1 MNTSREASTKESK
14 SPLRAR
20 ISGLTNGDLVSSR
33 DEPTLTCELETRG
46 KETIDWYL
54 NGSQVSSG
62 RDFSV
67 TNGQDGK
74 LECRSRFGDQVS
86 LAFVYLIG
94 SVLEGEEIPSNPIEL
109 TLSKF
114 GNPTLIKNSSLTLIC
129 SYDILESNVTSPQI
143 EWILNGQPMPT
154 NNPNIKVETD
164 SEEQVSRLKIAQLQP
179 SQDGNFGCLA
189 SQSDR
194 GFSRYQELSV
204 QVRYGPVF
212 TSKPP
217 PTQMVQYGQDFVLKC
232 VADAYPPPTVIW
244 KLNGTDINDLK
255 TKDSFQRLGDQ
266 ISVKAAEPD
275 LVGEF
280 RCFVQNEM
288 SEIQALAQVQL
299 AWELPII
306 VTDSLPELV
315 ILEDG
320 GINLHCDA
328 TGHPEPQVAWI
339 RDESENVR
347 FQGNVLEISEAKF
360 EEHNGHW
367 TCMATNVFGSSQ
379 RRIVQVT
386 VIRRSQIFANETRI
400 LGHLNTNLTL
410 NCAHYTDPRVSQ
422 TLMWQKNH
430 QSLSSST
437 NLTELFLPRIGLGAA
452 GDYICNVSTPFDSAT
467 HTWSV
472 EVIQVPE
479 ILPLPSEV
487 KTLRGRNVSLT
498 CVANGIPTPKI
509 SWFRTGKSGSQDP
522 VTNNPTLKVDM
533 SVNDAGAPRNF
544 KCFAS
549 NLHGNTTREVS
560 IIPVKPTVM
569 TMANNT
575 KHDLPAGQSITL
587 SCSANIDPLLAPR
600 SNRVWTKNNERLNF
614 PADETFEISY
624 LRAEHSGSYVCT
636 IHTEVDT
643 IIISQSVTV
652 QAKAP
657 KILTKVKHVGVL
669 IGSQVELNCSSEGLP
684 KPEVTWK
691 NASVTVGSSAHLRLK
706 NVSKADEGVFSC
718 WAVNEYGR
726 DQHEVSI
733 QVFKPITVLQSPK
746 DQLTDSLSKVIFECR
761 FDIDE
766 RLVNE
771 TRIRWIHNGELD
783 MTNSSKKISRGRAI
797 IQDNVLKT
805 NEGTYTCEASNRLE
819 TLNVTARLTVLGE
832 APLFISTEKD
842 VRGLED
848 SNATI
853 ACQANGLPI
862 PNITWTKDGKNILG
876 PSAER
881 FVMSTLGDLSIRSV
895 RLEDQGTY
903 VCQARNIYGS
913 IETLSELQVIKKAAQ
928 DSRGLTRELTK
939 SVHDNVTLPCDVSY
953 DPRIHEE
960 TEFIWKRE
968 GQEKHLLTND
978 KYKIMKNTSLFIN
991 QLTLEDKGVY
1001 ECTVKTPFESITVKV
1016 SLHISGEAPR
1026 ILSELDKKTL
1036 YEGDNLR
1043 LKCLVRGV
1051 PTPKLDWLFN
1061 GNILGPE
1068 VLEFLPTGSDEFMEA
1083 HVVIPTVSK
1092 VNEGVYQCQTSN
1104 LYGSGVAKFS
1114 KVVVIRRT
1122 EVNIASEDA
1131 KELSIHAGEKLK
1143 IPCNFNNDPLN
1154 RVTNIQWT
1162 KDGKPIEISAQDRI
1176 DFGIDG
1182 SITIADVQKRHE
1194 GNFVCNVT
1202 TVLDNASDFVVLDVV
1217 VNAPVI
1223 TSHSDDQLIFT
1234 GDTVVFLCHANG
1246 IPEPNVV
1253 WKFNKTMTK
1262 TSGKEF
1268 KIEKA
1273 ITTDTGNYTCIARN
1287 AYGETRQ
1294 NMMLT
1299 VVGIPAFNLE
1309 HTIREGTGLLIPCVQ
1324 PSEQVSLAWR
1334 HNGAL
1339 ILPSKSFVFSD
1350 KGLELTAVDEEH
1362 TGVYSCHIE
1371 TVQGHKRVLQ
1381 TLVKLKPNIL
1391 LSEGGPVDL
1400 KEGQDMNLKCKTIPG
1415 LDAKVLWKYEDQ
1427 FFIQGGSRDIRKK
1440 GSLLTVSKVE
1450 PSDSGTYSCV
1460 AIATFGQDTIDYQVR
1475 INPIPQEVSASCDP
1489 SHIAK
1494 ISDITTMDNVTVLV
1508 QWNLPSVN
1516 RSCYKHQK
1524 FSWWTNQSLS
1534 EFKEEVLPVEAS
1546 QFQLTNLRPD
1556 VGYYVQV
1563 NLVAPFNQ
1571 QSFGETRS
1579 FVVEPVSAN
1588 NDFGFEEDSIPLFV
1602 LAAVIGVLLVLF
1614 LVLVC
1619 LFLKWKAISNC
1630 LNSKA
1635 LKAKSKSNLHPGP
1648 SVYEIGPPSNRLSLQ
1663 VNPDDFM
1670 QNLAPQWPEPEPAF
1684 DDQDINERG
1693 DETDAFL
1700 KPEARRHSRN
1710 SISSSWSSLF
1720 NVPNSGTESIRSS
1733 TVSSGAGGRVSGS
1746 PYKPS
1751 TYSKA
1756 PRVTFAVNGKGY
1768 RRDK

>member
-1 MNTSREASTKESK
+1 M
-14 SPLRAR
+14 AR
-20 ISGLTNGDLVSSR
+20 ISGLSNGDVVNSR
-33 DEPTLTCELETRG
+33 NQPKLTCETEARG
-46 KETIDWYL
+46 NETIDWYL
-54 NGSQVSSG
+54 DGALVSSG
-62 RDFSV
+62 FDFSV
-67 TNGQDGK
+67 ANGQNGK
-74 LECRSRFGDQVS
+74 LECRSSFGDQVS

-94 SVLEGEEIPSNPIEL
+94 SVLVGEEVPHNPIEL
-109 TLSKF
+109 TLSKL
-114 GNPTLIKNSSLTLIC
+114 GNPTFIKNSSLTLIC
-129 SYDILESNVTSPQI
+129 SSNVLESNASSPII
-143 EWILNGQPMPT
+143 EWIFNGQLTITT
-154 NNPNIKVETD
+154 NSDIIVETNT
-164 SEEQVSRLKIAQLQP
+164 EEQVSRLNIPRLQ
-179 SQDGNFGCLA
+179 SGHDGNFGCSVSL
-189 SQSDR
+189 SDR
-194 GFSRYQELSV
+194 SLSRYQELSV

-212 TSKPP
+212 ISEPQPIQT
-217 PTQMVQYGQDFVLKC
+217 VQYGQEFTLKC
-232 VADAYPPPTVIW
+232 VSDAYPPPTVLW
-244 KLNGTDINDLK
+244 KLNGTDIDDLQ
-255 TKDSFQRLGDQ
+255 TKDLFHKLGDQ
-266 ISVKAAEPD
+266 ISVKTAQPD

-280 RCFVQNEM
+280 QCVIQNEV

-299 AWELPII
+299 LWELPII
-306 VTDSLPELV
+306 LTESQPELV
-315 ILEDG
+315 ILEDVA
-320 GINLHCDA
+320 INLHCNV

-339 RDESENVR
+339 RDESENVH
-347 FQGNVLEISEAKF
+347 FQGNVLEISAAKF

-379 RRIVQVT
+379 RRIVKVT
-386 VIRRSQIFANETRI
+386 VIRRTQIFANETRI
-400 LGHLNTNLTL
+400 LGHLNANLTL
-410 NCAHYTDPRVSQ
+410 TCTHYTDPRVSKN
-422 TLMWQKNH
+422 LMWWKNDQPFSAQANNTDLH
-430 QSLSSST
+430 
-437 NLTELFLPRIGLGAA
+437 LPHIAMNAA
-452 GDYICNVSTPFDSAT
+452 GDYICNVSTPLDSAT

-487 KTLRGRNVSLT
+487 KTLRGGNVSLT
-498 CVANGIPTPKI
+498 CSANGIPTPKI
-509 SWFRTGKSGSQDP
+509 SWFEIENSGSQDP
-522 VTNNPTLKVDM
+522 VTDSPTLILDTPVDD
-533 SVNDAGAPRNF
+533 SGAARNF
-544 KCFAS
+544 RCFAS
-549 NLHGNTTREVS
+549 NLHGNTSREVS
-560 IIPVKPTVM
+560 IIPVEPTMM

-575 KHDLPAGQSITL
+575 KHDLSAGQAIAL
-587 SCSANIDPLLAPR
+587 NCSANIDPLLAPR
-600 SNRVWTKNNERLNF
+600 SNRVWTKNNEELNF
-614 PADETFEISY
+614 PADETFEIGY
-624 LRAEHSGSYVCT
+624 LRAEHTGDYVCT

-643 IIISQSVTV
+643 VIISQSITV
-652 QAKAP
+652 LAKAP
-657 KILTKVKHVGVL
+657 KILTKVKNVGVL

-684 KPEVTWK
+684 YPEVTWK
-691 NASVTVGSSAHLRLK
+691 NSSLTVSSSAHLKLK

-766 RLVNE
+766 RLINE
-771 TRIRWIHNGELD
+771 TRIRWIHNGEVD
-783 MTNSSKKISRGRAI
+783 VTKYSKQISRGRAL
-797 IQDNVLKT
+797 IQQNVLKS

-842 VRGLED
+842 VRSLED
-848 SNATI
+848 SNVTI
-853 ACQANGLPI
+853 SCQANGLPL
-862 PNITWTKDGKNILG
+862 PNITWTKDGKRLLG
-876 PSAER
+876 QSNNR
-881 FVMSTLGDLSIRSV
+881 FVKSALGDLSIHWV

-903 VCQARNIYGS
+903 VCQASNIYGS
-913 IETLSELQVIKKAAQ
+913 IETLSQLEVIKKAAQ

-939 SVHDNVTLPCDVSY
+939 SVHSNVTLPCDISY

-960 TEFIWKRE
+960 TEFIWRRE
-968 GQEKHLLTND
+968 GQEKRLLTNH
-978 KYKIMKNTSLFIN
+978 KYKILENTSLSIN

-1016 SLHISGEAPR
+1016 SLQISGEAPR
-1026 ILSELDKKTL
+1026 ILSELDKLTL

-1061 GNILGPE
+1061 GNLLGPE
-1068 VLEFLPTGSDEFMEA
+1068 VMEFLPTASEEFIEA
-1083 HVVIPTVSK
+1083 HVVISTVSK

-1122 EVNIASEDA
+1122 EVSIASEGT

-1143 IPCNFNNDPLN
+1143 IPCNFKNDPLN

-1162 KDGKPIEISAQDRI
+1162 KDGKPIEINAQDRI
-1176 DFGIDG
+1176 DFGMDG

-1223 TSHSDDQLIFT
+1223 TSHSEDQLIFT
-1234 GDTVVFLCHANG
+1234 GDTVVLMCHANG

-1273 ITTDTGNYTCIARN
+1273 IVTDTGKYTCIARN

-1299 VVGIPAFNLE
+1299 VVGIPAFNME
-1309 HTIREGTGLLIPCVQ
+1309 HTVREGTDLLIPCVQ
-1324 PSEQVSLAWR
+1324 PSEQVSLVWR
-1334 HNGAL
+1334 HNGAVVEASESFL
-1339 ILPSKSFVFSD
+1339 ISE
-1350 KGLELTAVDEEH
+1350 KGLELLAVSEEH

-1391 LSEGGPVDL
+1391 LSEGGPITL
-1400 KEGQDMNLKCKTIPG
+1400 KEGEDMNLECKTISG
-1415 LDAKVLWKYEDQ
+1415 LDAKVLWKYENQ

-1475 INPIPQEVSASCDP
+1475 ITPIPQKVSDSCDP
-1489 SHIAK
+1489 SHAAK
-1494 ISDITTMDNVTVLV
+1494 ISDITTISNVTVMV
-1508 QWNLPSVN
+1508 RWELPSVN
-1516 RSCYKHQK
+1516 HSCYKHLK
-1524 FSWWTNQSLS
+1524 LNWWTNESLS
-1534 EFKEEVLPVEAS
+1534 AFQEEILPVETS
-1546 QFQLTNLRPD
+1546 KFKLTNLRPD

-1563 NLVAPFNQ
+1563 NLVTPFNQ
-1571 QSFGETRS
+1571 HSYGETRS
-1579 FVVEPVSAN
+1579 FVVEPLSTSN
-1588 NDFGFEEDSIPLFV
+1588 LGDFGFEEDSIPLLI
-1602 LAAVIGVLLVLF
+1602 LAVVIGVLLVLF
-1614 LVLVC
+1614 LVLIC
-1619 LFLKWKAISNC
+1619 LFLKRKAISNC

-1635 LKAKSKSNLHPGP
+1635 LQASSKSNLSGP
-1648 SVYEIGPPSNRLSLQ
+1648 SVYEIGPPTNRLSLQ

-1684 DDQDINERG
+1684 DDQEINERE

-1720 NVPNSGTESIRSS
+1720 NVPNSGTESVRSS
-1733 TVSSGAGGRVSGS
+1733 TVSSGAGGRASGS

-1756 PRVTFAVNGKGY
+1756 PRVTFAMNGKGY